1 MTLLSCFNP
10 ASPDS
15 SISLYKQ
22 GMLTSLTKLL
32 PVHPQLSQSP
42 MSSSRFSLVTLI
54 PIYFSL
60 LWIRTRLIGL
70 TISRLRIQAHCPPPA
85 HTHRSLWIKSFFLP
99 QILGHVA
106 ASACLSLPSL
116 PQLNYMFSERF
127 PLTTKPKEMLPV
139 IPSQGNTD
147 FSLPNMISPTTQW
160 ISCVFFSICV
170 LLSKF

>member
-15 SISLYKQ
+15 SISFYKE

-32 PVHPQLSQSP
+32 PVHPQLSQFP

-70 TISRLRIQAHCPPPA
+70 TIPRLHIQAHCPPPA
-85 HTHRSLWIKSFFLP
+85 HTRSKSKAFSCLRSWGRWLPLLAFLFR
-99 QILGHVA
+99 HF
-106 ASACLSLPSL
+106 LSLTT
-116 PQLNYMFSERF
+116 MFSERF
-127 PLTTKPKEMLPV
+127 PLTTKPEEMLPD
-139 IPSQGNTD
+139 IPSQGNID

>member
-22 GMLTSLTKLL
+22 DTLTSLTESL
-32 PVHPQLSQSP
+32 PVHPQLSQLP

-70 TISRLRIQAHCPPPA
+70 TIPRLYIQARCPPPT
-85 HTHRSLWIKSFFLP
+85 HTYHSKSKAFSCLRSWGTRLPLLAFLFR
-99 QILGHVA
+99 HF
-106 ASACLSLPSL
+106 LSLTV
-116 PQLNYMFSERF
+116 MFSERF

-139 IPSQGNTD
+139 IPSQGNMD
-147 FSLPNMISPTTQW
+147 FSLPDMISPTTQW
-160 ISCVFFSICV
+160 ILCVFFLICV